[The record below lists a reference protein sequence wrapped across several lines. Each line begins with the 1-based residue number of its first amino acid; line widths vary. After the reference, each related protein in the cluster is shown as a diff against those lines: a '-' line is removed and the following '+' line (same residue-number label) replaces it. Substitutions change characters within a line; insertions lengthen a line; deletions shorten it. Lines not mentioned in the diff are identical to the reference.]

1 MGDVEDNEEKKK
13 KSEEELIKQGI
24 CPVCKAKLKHVEGC
38 LECPNCGWSI
48 CLEA

>member
-13 KSEEELIKQGI
+13 KSEDELIKQGI